1 MTVHHTPEGY
11 KDAVVASDRS
21 NRRFWRRDL
30 IGYALLL
37 LAAVIAAMFLP
48 RTEHKGTPHPS
59 AIEAPAASQT
69 GTATP

>member
-11 KDAVVASDRS
+11 KDAVAASDRS

-37 LAAVIAAMFLP
+37 LAAIVAAMFLP
-48 RTEHKGTPHPS
+48 RAEHSNPPRPS

-69 GTATP
+69 GPTAP